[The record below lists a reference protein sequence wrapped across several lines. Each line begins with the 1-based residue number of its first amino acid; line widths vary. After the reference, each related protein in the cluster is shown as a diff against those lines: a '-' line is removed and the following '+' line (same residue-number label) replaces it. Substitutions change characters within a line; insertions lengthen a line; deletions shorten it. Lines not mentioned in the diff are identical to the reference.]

1 LESLAGQLEGIN
13 SVIKNQ
19 LSFNKMIETHVAQ
32 LASSSPNNNLGKLP
46 GQPEVRPKES
56 VSAVPTRA
64 GKSMQE
70 PSYPKDAGSRRK
82 AVPASNTST
91 TDKDLEEAEESNTTA
106 A

>member
-1 LESLAGQLEGIN
+1 
-13 SVIKNQ
+13 
-19 LSFNKMIETHVAQ
+19 MIETQVAQ
-32 LASSSPNNNLGKLP
+32 LASHCPNQNSGKLP
-46 GQPEVRPKES
+46 RQPEVPPKES
-56 VSAVPTRA
+56 VSAVTTRA
-64 GKSMQE
+64 GKSTQE